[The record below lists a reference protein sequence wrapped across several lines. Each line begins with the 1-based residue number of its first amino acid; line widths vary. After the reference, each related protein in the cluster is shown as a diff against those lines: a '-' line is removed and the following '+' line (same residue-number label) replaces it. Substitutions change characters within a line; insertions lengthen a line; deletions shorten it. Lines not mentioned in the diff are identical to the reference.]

1 MRRATDDRNQ
11 IRPRGRNIWADVKN
25 EIPRIAAELYAGY
38 PLLISYK
45 ILGQAG
51 YIYIYNAT
59 CDDSGS
65 LPRTYLSSIPL
76 SVSVFTFLN
85 AFNTRTL
92 YREGKFL
99 ITVVYILIAR
109 ISRIR

>member
-1 MRRATDDRNQ
+1 MKFRVSLPSCT
-11 IRPRGRNIWADVKN
+11 PV
-25 EIPRIAAELYAGY
+25 IPFSSPIKFLAKLD
-38 PLLISYK
+38 
-45 ILGQAG
+45 
-51 YIYIYNAT
+51 IYIYNAT

-76 SVSVFTFLN
+76 SVSVFTFLS

>member
-1 MRRATDDRNQ
+1 MKFRVSLPSCTPA
-11 IRPRGRNIWADVKN
+11 
-25 EIPRIAAELYAGY
+25 IPFSSPIKFLAKLD
-38 PLLISYK
+38 I
-45 ILGQAG
+45 

-65 LPRTYLSSIPL
+65 LSRTYLPSIPL
-76 SVSVFTFLN
+76 SVSVFTFLS

>member
-59 CDDSGS
+59 CDNSGS
-65 LPRTYLSSIPL
+65 HHFPAPIFLPSLYP
-76 SVSVFTFLN
+76 FL
-85 AFNTRTL
+85 FSP
-92 YREGKFL
+92 F
-99 ITVVYILIAR
+99 
-109 ISRIR
+109 